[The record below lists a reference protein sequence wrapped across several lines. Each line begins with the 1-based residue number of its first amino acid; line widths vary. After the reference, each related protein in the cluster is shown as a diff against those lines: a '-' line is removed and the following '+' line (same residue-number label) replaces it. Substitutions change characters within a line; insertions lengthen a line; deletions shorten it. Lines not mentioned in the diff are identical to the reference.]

1 MCSWRTEFKDVR
13 HPRFRR
19 MAGTRPGCGINY
31 RGAVYILDVQPM
43 LFGERA
49 FVDRHVTASRYQRPI
64 FVSVDM
70 AVERLVWQDVSGSA
84 NRHRLKLT
92 GGS

>member
-31 RGAVYILDVQPM
+31 RGAVYILDVQPR

-49 FVDRHVTASRYQRPI
+49 FVGQA
-64 FVSVDM
+64 
-70 AVERLVWQDVSGSA
+70 
-84 NRHRLKLT
+84 RHRLPLPAPDLRF
-92 GGS
+92 G

>member
-49 FVDRHVTASRYQRPI
+49 FVGQA
-64 FVSVDM
+64 
-70 AVERLVWQDVSGSA
+70 
-84 NRHRLKLT
+84 RHRLPLPAPDLRF
-92 GGS
+92 G